1 MSETNPKNPFGEDE
15 ATARARRSRSLAI
28 ALGLLAFVAL
38 VFVVTLLKLSGNV
51 AH

>member
-1 MSETNPKNPFGEDE
+1 MSEANPKNPFGEDE
-15 ATARARRSRSLAI
+15 AAARARRSRSLAI

>member
-1 MSETNPKNPFGEDE
+1 MTTPGRPDPFGEGE
-15 ATARARRSRSLAI
+15 AAARARRSRSLAI

-51 AH
+51 AR